1 MFELKPHHELLQL
14 LAAGA
19 SFSLKAGLK
28 PHHELLQLAA
38 AAKNGG
44 GRLTLTG
51 LKLRPHHELLQVAA
65 AGKGSV
71 TFEE

>member
-1 MFELKPHHELLQL
+1 MFELKRHHELLQL
-14 LAAGA
+14 LTAGA
-19 SFSLKAGLK
+19 SFSLKASLK

-44 GRLTLTG
+44 GRLTLAG
-51 LKLRPHHELLQVAA
+51 LGLRQFNELLQISA

-71 TFEE
+71 SFEE